1 MADCAAIAK
10 LLFLV
15 MGVQLNLRASVVSF
29 LSQLFHDLLA
39 IAIARETIGVW
50 SRITLLPFAL
60 LARIVDDE

>member
-1 MADCAAIAK
+1 
-10 LLFLV
+10 

-50 SRITLLPFAL
+50 SRITLLPVTL